1 LTSFKEFVK
10 VISSYLSHMLPF
22 LIMFGGGV
30 TLNTCLYSSFQSQ
43 TLSVVIGFSLI
54 GKLSKIIMSSNIG
67 GILPPKKWNV

>member
-1 LTSFKEFVK
+1 
-10 VISSYLSHMLPF
+10 MLPF

-30 TLNTCLYSSFQSQ
+30 TSNTCLYSSFQSQ

-67 GILPPKKWNV
+67 AILPPKNGTYETHTQSRHKGSHDQA